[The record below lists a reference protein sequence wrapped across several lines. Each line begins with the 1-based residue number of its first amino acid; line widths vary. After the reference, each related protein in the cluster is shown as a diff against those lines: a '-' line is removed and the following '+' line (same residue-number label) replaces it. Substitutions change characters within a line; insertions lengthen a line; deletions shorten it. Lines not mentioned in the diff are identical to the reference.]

1 MELAVRH
8 NNAGISL
15 LEQGLHE
22 QALAEFKLA
31 AQYLYTITQD
41 IKEKGLRRTDKQEF
55 ATACTLSL
63 NPIVTDNLFIR
74 SAPVMLSL
82 VQEPTVASHCTIESA
97 VILMNMALTYHVDSR
112 KPHCL
117 KDALQCAMTLYDMA
131 YGLSLRVHEDPR
143 SSHIILTSLNN
154 LGQIHFDI
162 GDYTKSEQ
170 YFNDLSTYV
179 MFLGPAE
186 ESNAEHGRRECILN
200 AMVLRNP
207 NTSAA
212 AA

>member
-1 MELAVRH
+1 MELAVHH
-8 NNAGISL
+8 NNTGIRL
-15 LEQGLHE
+15 LEQGRHE
-22 QALAEFKLA
+22 QALAEFKVA

-41 IKEKGLRRTDKQEF
+41 IKEKGVRCIANDESSTV
-55 ATACTLSL
+55 CTPSL

-74 SAPVMLSL
+74 STPVILSL
-82 VQEPTVASHCTIESA
+82 PEEPFDACHCTIESA
-97 VILMNMALTYHVDSR
+97 AILMNMALTYHIDSQ
-112 KPHCL
+112 KPNSM
-117 KDALQCAMTLYDMA
+117 KDALHSAMTLYDMA

-154 LGQIHFDI
+154 LGQIHFET
-162 GDYTKSEQ
+162 GDYTKSEL

-186 ESNAEHGRRECILN
+186 ESNAERGRRECILN